1 MRHAPQSPPDSSD
14 DSRWGS
20 RVTVERIVRV
30 RTSSGE
36 RSARMQDL
44 SLTGCFLETT
54 ATYEVG
60 AIVALTFALSSG
72 NEPSVTTEARVVRRT
87 KQGVGVRFVFSDA
100 ETTLAI
106 KRWIS
111 SHQAV

>member
-1 MRHAPQSPPDSSD
+1 MRRSAQSPSDSSD

-20 RVTVERIVRV
+20 RVTVERVVRV
-30 RTSSGE
+30 RTPTGE

-44 SLTGCFLETT
+44 SLTGCFLET
-54 ATYEVG
+54 AAIYEIG

-72 NEPSVTTEARVVRRT
+72 NGTPVTTEARVVRRT

-100 ETTLAI
+100 ETPLAI
-106 KRWIS
+106 KRWITS
-111 SHQAV
+111 TQTA